1 MNFGMYE
8 VRKQSIQIYI
18 YNILVMSAMQE
29 GVSKLYKFSGL
40 ILIKLL
46 CIVLSTIQK
55 YIQFCF
61 MKLLESLFYSL

>member
-1 MNFGMYE
+1 
-8 VRKQSIQIYI
+8 
-18 YNILVMSAMQE
+18 MSAMQE